1 MAIIAQWY
9 QDDELISVEQ
19 MQSRVFS
26 TDIAHID
33 FTGLAYGKKV
43 NWIS

>member
-1 MAIIAQWY
+1 MTLIAQWY
-9 QDDELISVEQ
+9 QDDELISAEQ
-19 MQSRVFS
+19 MQSSVFS

-33 FTGLAYGKKV
+33 ITGLAYGKKV